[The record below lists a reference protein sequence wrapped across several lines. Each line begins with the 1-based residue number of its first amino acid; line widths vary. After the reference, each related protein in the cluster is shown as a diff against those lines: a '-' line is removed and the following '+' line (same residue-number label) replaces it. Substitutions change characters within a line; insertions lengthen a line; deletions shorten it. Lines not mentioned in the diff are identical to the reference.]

1 MILGFGTTLKFI
13 TMTLNTSV
21 QTTTILSCTRSRRRF
36 GSGVLTVIGG
46 CVVSGVGQ
54 QVQHGTITDKC
65 QDHQLMQ
72 CSIWIKPHTPISITG
87 ITIFTLTEELAG
99 QTQVYLS
106 AISMNSNPNTEV
118 MSMDCTWWRKQTSW
132 LKAEGQVLRMQ
143 AGFLHKCGL
152 QLPSEQRQEVHPHNL
167 ARKRME
173 HVLSWR
179 IMDWLHV
186 GMVLDRGSID
196 AAVRQN

>member
-1 MILGFGTTLKFI
+1 MILGFGTTLKFM
-13 TMTLNTSV
+13 TMTLNTSE

-65 QDHQLMQ
+65 QDHQLTL
-72 CSIWIKPHTPISITG
+72 CRIWIKPHITISITG
-87 ITIFTLTEELAG
+87 NTIFTLTEELAG

-106 AISMNSNPNTEV
+106 AISTNSNPSTEV
-118 MSMDCTWWRKQTSW
+118 MSMDCTWWRKQASW

-143 AGFLHKCGL
+143 AGFPTQMRPTTTL
-152 QLPSEQRQEVHPHNL
+152 RTT
-167 ARKRME
+167 ARN
-173 HVLSWR
+173 S
-179 IMDWLHV
+179 
-186 GMVLDRGSID
+186 ST
-196 AAVRQN
+196 